1 MSTILV
7 DNLTGKTS
15 AGSITVT
22 SEGGA
27 ATQSMQQGLSK
38 AWFSMN
44 EATPVFN
51 DSFNFASITDNATGD
66 KTVSFTSSMGNAN
79 YSVSQSNANS
89 GTDYTR
95 GTGGAYDHT
104 VSASSYRYYSCGGS
118 SGSSNG
124 YLRDDTRMKQ
134 IYIGDLA

>member
-1 MSTILV
+1 MAGTIVADTLTHST
-7 DNLTGKTS
+7 
-15 AGSITVT
+15 AGSI
-22 SEGGA
+22 
-27 ATQSMQQGLSK
+27 ATNYVVDGSAK

-95 GTGGAYDHT
+95 GTGGAYDQT

-118 SGSSNG
+118 SASSNG

-134 IYIGDLA
+134 MYIGDLA

>member
-1 MSTILV
+1 MAGTIVADTLTHST
-7 DNLTGKTS
+7 
-15 AGSITVT
+15 AGSIATNYVV
-22 SEGGA
+22 EGSA
-27 ATQSMQQGLSK
+27 K

>member
-1 MSTILV
+1 MAGTIVADTLTHST
-7 DNLTGKTS
+7 
-15 AGSITVT
+15 AGSIATNYVV
-22 SEGGA
+22 EGSA
-27 ATQSMQQGLSK
+27 K

-51 DSFNFASITDNATGD
+51 DSFNFTSITDNATGD

-118 SGSSNG
+118 SASSNG